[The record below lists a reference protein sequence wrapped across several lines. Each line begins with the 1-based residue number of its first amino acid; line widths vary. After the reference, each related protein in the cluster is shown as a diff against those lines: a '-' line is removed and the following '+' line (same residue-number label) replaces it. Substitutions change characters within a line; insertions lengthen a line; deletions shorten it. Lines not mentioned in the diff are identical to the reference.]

1 MTAAFLNAEMLA
13 TITHG
18 TWHNSPPEQFSHIG
32 MDNRTLAA
40 GGLFTALAGEHV
52 DGHKFVSNLDSRAGQ
67 AAIVGSVQTAQVAQL
82 LTPAPLDAL
91 QQIASYCADH
101 TGAQKIAIT
110 GSVGKTGT
118 KEMIAH
124 ILGQHGRTHASSGNY
139 NNHIGL
145 PLTLANLPDDCAFAV
160 LEMGMNH
167 AGEISRLSSIAR
179 PQIAAI
185 TCIADSHLGHFDR
198 IDDIASAKSE
208 IFDHLEGIAIAI
220 LPKDD
225 AFYPF
230 LADMARKKGA
240 QQIISF
246 GKSPDADI
254 CMTSLNATD
263 SGLNITI
270 TCTDGT
276 AGRSADSTISY
287 QLGMHAPHW
296 AMNSLCALA
305 VCKAAGIPLR
315 EASRHLAEMQD
326 LPGRGKRY
334 QLSMPSGPSTLID
347 DSYNAG
353 PESMRAALADFAQ
366 SASEQKT
373 VILSDMLELGTAST
387 QAHQS
392 LVPYIQDIRPALFV
406 AIGDEMSA
414 IASQLSTHTACITSP
429 DISALIDNEAEFSA
443 LAQIAGDMILIKGSH
458 GSGAY
463 RLAAKLRQHFDAS
476 QTGQQSRTGGGNA
489 T

>member
-1 MTAAFLNAEMLA
+1 MTAAFLDAAMLA
-13 TITHG
+13 EITHG
-18 TWHNSPPEQFSHIG
+18 TWHNSPPEQFSHVG

-40 GGLFTALAGEHV
+40 GGLFTALSGEHV
-52 DGHKFVSNLDSRAGQ
+52 DGHKFVSSLDSTAGQ
-67 AAIVGSVQTAQVAQL
+67 AAIVGAVQAGQVAQL

-91 QQIASYCADH
+91 QQIASYCADS

-124 ILGQHGRTHASSGNY
+124 ILGRHGTTHASSGNY

-145 PLTLANLPDDCAFAV
+145 PLTLANMPDNCDFAV

-167 AGEISRLSSIAR
+167 AGEISRLSGIAR
-179 PQIAAI
+179 PHIAAI
-185 TCIADSHLGHFDR
+185 TCIADSHLGHFDT
-198 IDDIASAKSE
+198 IDGIASAKSE
-208 IFDHLEGIAIAI
+208 IFDHLNGVAIAV

-230 LADMARKKGA
+230 LEDVARNKGA

-246 GKSPDADI
+246 GTSADADI
-254 CMTSLNATD
+254 CMTELTATD
-263 SGLNITI
+263 SGLGITI
-270 TCTDGT
+270 TCNNDTS
-276 AGRSADSTISY
+276 GRSTHSY
-287 QLGMHAPHW
+287 QLGMHAAHW

-305 VCKAAGIPLR
+305 VCKAAGIAPEL
-315 EASRHLAEMQD
+315 ACRHLADMQD
-326 LPGRGKRY
+326 LPGRGRRY
-334 QLSMPSGPSTLID
+334 QLSMPSGISTMID

-353 PESMRAALADFAQ
+353 PESMRAALADFAR
-366 SASEQKT
+366 SASGQKT
-373 VILSDMLELGTAST
+373 VILSDMLELGPAST

-392 LVPYIQDIRPALFV
+392 LIPYIQDIRPALFV

-414 IASQLSTHTACITSP
+414 LASQLSADTACITTP
-429 DISALIDNEAEFSA
+429 NISALIDDEAEFSA
-443 LAQIAGDMILIKGSH
+443 LAHTAGNMILIKGSH